1 MNYVKLTQGRIQ
13 YAPKKIKDGLST
25 IYNPTADILLAHGYK
40 PLTVNPMPTMQS
52 GYHAVPSYTEI
63 DSEIIQSWT
72 VEADPPME
80 PTLEEQ
86 VEAQAEAI
94 EELAML
100 LAEVMG

>member
-1 MNYVKLTQGRIQ
+1 MNYAKLTQGRIQ

-25 IYNPTADILLAHGYK
+25 IYNPTADILMAHGYK

-52 GYHAVPSYTEI
+52 GYHAFPSYIETDTEI
-63 DSEIIQSWT
+63 VQTWT
-72 VEADPPME
+72 AEEDPPQE

>member
-1 MNYVKLTQGRIQ
+1 MNYVKLTQGHLQ
-13 YAPKKIKDGLST
+13 YAPKKIKDGMTT
-25 IYNPTADILLAHGYK
+25 IYNPTADILTAHGYK

-52 GYHAVPSYTEI
+52 GFHAVPTYTEN

-72 VEADPPME
+72 AEADPPME
-80 PTLEEQ
+80 PSLEEQ